1 MTNRLI
7 QAYRQ
12 TPWRIQKQWI
22 GFVALALV
30 LAAAVAWI
38 YLNISAQAVD
48 TGQAIQNLED
58 TALAMDR
65 QIASDSSQLGF
76 LTSNAQMAKRATDM
90 GFVPVNPGDAVYMTI
105 PGYSPRP
112 AAALAPAASQ
122 EMVQP
127 PLIKP
132 AYTESLW
139 DLFLRQVLNQGT
151 QQAQV
156 QP

>member
-1 MTNRLI
+1 MTNRKI

-30 LAAAVAWI
+30 LVAAVSWI

-48 TGQAIQNLED
+48 TGLEIQNLED

-76 LTSNAQMAKRATDM
+76 LTSNAQMAKRADDM
-90 GFVPVNPGDAVYMTI
+90 GFVPIKSEDAVYMTI

-112 AAALAPAASQ
+112 TAALAPAASQ
-122 EMVQP
+122 EMAQP
-127 PLIKP
+127 PLIQP
-132 AYTESLW
+132 AYTESFW

>member
-22 GFVALALV
+22 GIVALALV
-30 LAAAVAWI
+30 LVAAVAWI
-38 YLNISAQAVD
+38 YLNISARSIA
-48 TGQAIQNLED
+48 TGLETQDLED

-65 QIASDSSQLGF
+65 QIASESSQLGF
-76 LTSNAQMAKRATDM
+76 LTSNEQMAKRAAEL
-90 GFVPVNPGDAVYMTI
+90 GFIPVDPGTTVYMTI
-105 PGYSPRP
+105 PGYSARP
-112 AAALAPAASQ
+112 VAALAPPASQ
-122 EMVQP
+122 ELVQP

-139 DLFLRQVLNQGT
+139 DVFLRQVLNQGT

>member
-1 MTNRLI
+1 MTNRMI

-22 GFVALALV
+22 GFVALAIVLV
-30 LAAAVAWI
+30 AAVAWI

-48 TGQAIQNLED
+48 TGLEIQDLED
-58 TALAMDR
+58 TALSMDR

-76 LTSNAQMAKRATDM
+76 LSSNAQMAARAADM
-90 GFVPVNPGDAVYMTI
+90 GFIQIAPGDAVYMVI

-112 AAALAPAASQ
+112 SAALAPAASQ
-122 EMVQP
+122 ELVQP

-139 DLFLRQVLNQGT
+139 DLFMQKVLNKGT